1 MKGVFSM
8 DNSITNRK
16 PHLVKEWSER
26 NLPLSPDKVPYGSN
40 KLYWWKGSCGHEWE
54 ASAKARSAGE
64 KCPICSGA
72 RVVAG
77 INDLKTMCPS
87 LAEEWS
93 TKNKIKPTQVS
104 VGSHKKVLWRGKC
117 GHEWTAVI
125 KNRVRGAGCPYCS
138 HNIVLPGFNDLA
150 SRFPNLAAEWSERNY
165 PLRPNMVTAFKNK
178 KVWWKCS
185 LGHEW
190 HTLISTRAGGSQC
203 PYCSGIK
210 LLKGFNDLA
219 TTHPAIAAEWSELN
233 YPLLPDQVNEK
244 STKNVWWKCRVCGN
258 EWKAVINAR
267 VKGVSCPV
275 CAERK
280 VLKEYNDLA
289 TTDAELCKEWDYEKN
304 NVEPTEISRN
314 SHNRAWWLCKYGH
327 SWNAKICERTH
338 ESKTCTVCESEF
350 DSLLVQLLVS
360 LYAKQYNMRVVTFDD
375 NIIGLPL
382 ETYIPD
388 MLSTIERINKKTGN
402 ENERVVKEHLCKMN
416 GITYFEVSAKNHLE
430 LADKIKK
437 IFREKNI
444 YILSNSQED
453 IEGCKQA
460 FYRWKDKTQQ

>member
-8 DNSITNRK
+8 DNSITNMK

-26 NLPLSPDKVPYGSN
+26 NLPLNPDEVPYGSN

-104 VGSHKKVLWRGKC
+104 VGSHKKVLWHGKC

-219 TTHPAIAAEWSELN
+219 TTYSAIAAEWSELN

-280 VLKEYNDLA
+280 VLKGYNDLA

-388 MLSTIERINKKTGN
+388 MLSAIERINKKTGN

-416 GITYFEVSAKNHLE
+416 GITYFEVSANNRLD
-430 LADKIKK
+430 LADKIKR

-444 YILSNSQED
+444 YILSDSQED
-453 IEGCKQA
+453 IEQCKKA
-460 FYRWKDKTQQ
+460 FLRWKDKPQQ

>member
-1 MKGVFSM
+1 
-8 DNSITNRK
+8 
-16 PHLVKEWSER
+16 
-26 NLPLSPDKVPYGSN
+26 
-40 KLYWWKGSCGHEWE
+40 
-54 ASAKARSAGE
+54 
-64 KCPICSGA
+64 
-72 RVVAG
+72 
-77 INDLKTMCPS
+77 MCPS

-93 TKNKIKPTQVS
+93 PKNKIKPTQVS
-104 VGSHKKVLWRGKC
+104 VGSHKKVLWHGKC

-165 PLRPNMVTAFKNK
+165 PLRPNVVTAFKNK

-219 TTHPAIAAEWSELN
+219 TTHPAIAEEWSELN

-280 VLKEYNDLA
+280 VLKGYNDLA

-388 MLSTIERINKKTGN
+388 MLSAIERINKKTGN

-416 GITYFEVSAKNHLE
+416 GITYFEVSANNRLE
-430 LADKIKK
+430 LADKIKR

-453 IEGCKQA
+453 IEQCKKA
-460 FYRWKDKTQQ
+460 FLRWKDKTQQ

>member
-1 MKGVFSM
+1 
-8 DNSITNRK
+8 
-16 PHLVKEWSER
+16 
-26 NLPLSPDKVPYGSN
+26 
-40 KLYWWKGSCGHEWE
+40 
-54 ASAKARSAGE
+54 
-64 KCPICSGA
+64 
-72 RVVAG
+72 
-77 INDLKTMCPS
+77 MCPS

-104 VGSHKKVLWRGKC
+104 VGSHKKVLWHGKC

-210 LLKGFNDLA
+210 LLKGFNDLT

-233 YPLLPDQVNEK
+233 YPLLPEQVNEK
-244 STKNVWWKCRVCGN
+244 STKNVWWKCKVCGN

-280 VLKEYNDLA
+280 VLKGYNDLA

-360 LYAKQYNMRVVTFDD
+360 LYAKQYNMRVATFDD

-388 MLSTIERINKKTGN
+388 MLSAIERINKKTGN

-416 GITYFEVSAKNHLE
+416 GITYFEVSANNRLE
-430 LADKIKK
+430 LADKIKR

-444 YILSNSQED
+444 YILSDSQED
-453 IEGCKQA
+453 IEQCKKA
-460 FYRWKDKTQQ
+460 FLRWKDKTQQ

>member
-1 MKGVFSM
+1 
-8 DNSITNRK
+8 
-16 PHLVKEWSER
+16 
-26 NLPLSPDKVPYGSN
+26 
-40 KLYWWKGSCGHEWE
+40 
-54 ASAKARSAGE
+54 
-64 KCPICSGA
+64 
-72 RVVAG
+72 
-77 INDLKTMCPS
+77 MCPS

-93 TKNKIKPTQVS
+93 PKNKIKPTQVS
-104 VGSHKKVLWRGKC
+104 VGSHKKVLWHGKC

-165 PLRPNMVTAFKNK
+165 PLRPNVVTAFKNK

-219 TTHPAIAAEWSELN
+219 TTHPAIAEEWSELN

-280 VLKEYNDLA
+280 VLKGYNDLA

-388 MLSTIERINKKTGN
+388 MLSAIERINKKTGN

-416 GITYFEVSAKNHLE
+416 GITYFDVSANNRLE
-430 LADKIKK
+430 LADKIKR

-453 IEGCKQA
+453 IEQCKKA
-460 FYRWKDKTQQ
+460 FLRWKDKTQQ

>member
-8 DNSITNRK
+8 DNSITNMK

-26 NLPLSPDKVPYGSN
+26 NLPLSPDEVPYGSN

-104 VGSHKKVLWRGKC
+104 VGSHKKVLWHGKC

-210 LLKGFNDLA
+210 LLKGFNDLT

-233 YPLLPDQVNEK
+233 YPLLPEQVNEK
-244 STKNVWWKCRVCGN
+244 STKNVWWKCKVCGN

-280 VLKEYNDLA
+280 VLKGCN
-289 TTDAELCKEWDYEKN
+289 LC
-304 NVEPTEISRN
+304 
-314 SHNRAWWLCKYGH
+314 
-327 SWNAKICERTH
+327 
-338 ESKTCTVCESEF
+338 
-350 DSLLVQLLVS
+350 Q
-360 LYAKQYNMRVVTFDD
+360 
-375 NIIGLPL
+375 
-382 ETYIPD
+382 
-388 MLSTIERINKKTGN
+388 
-402 ENERVVKEHLCKMN
+402 
-416 GITYFEVSAKNHLE
+416 
-430 LADKIKK
+430 
-437 IFREKNI
+437 
-444 YILSNSQED
+444 
-453 IEGCKQA
+453 
-460 FYRWKDKTQQ
+460 

>member
-1 MKGVFSM
+1 
-8 DNSITNRK
+8 
-16 PHLVKEWSER
+16 
-26 NLPLSPDKVPYGSN
+26 
-40 KLYWWKGSCGHEWE
+40 
-54 ASAKARSAGE
+54 
-64 KCPICSGA
+64 
-72 RVVAG
+72 
-77 INDLKTMCPS
+77 MCPS

-93 TKNKIKPTQVS
+93 PKNKIKPTQVS
-104 VGSHKKVLWRGKC
+104 VGSHKKVLWHGKC

-165 PLRPNMVTAFKNK
+165 PLRPNVVTAFKNK

-219 TTHPAIAAEWSELN
+219 TTHPAIAEEWSELN

-280 VLKEYNDLA
+280 VLKGYNDLA

-388 MLSTIERINKKTGN
+388 MLSAIERINKKTGN

-416 GITYFEVSAKNHLE
+416 GITYFEVSANNRLE
-430 LADKIKK
+430 LADKIKR

-453 IEGCKQA
+453 IEQCKKA
-460 FYRWKDKTQQ
+460 FLRWKDKTQP

>member
-1 MKGVFSM
+1 
-8 DNSITNRK
+8 
-16 PHLVKEWSER
+16 
-26 NLPLSPDKVPYGSN
+26 
-40 KLYWWKGSCGHEWE
+40 
-54 ASAKARSAGE
+54 
-64 KCPICSGA
+64 
-72 RVVAG
+72 
-77 INDLKTMCPS
+77 MCPS

-93 TKNKIKPTQVS
+93 PKNKIKPTQVS
-104 VGSHKKVLWRGKC
+104 VGSHKKVLWHGKC

-165 PLRPNMVTAFKNK
+165 PLRPNVVTAFKNK

-203 PYCSGIK
+203 PYCSGIM
-210 LLKGFNDLA
+210 LLKGFNDFATMHPSLA
-219 TTHPAIAAEWSELN
+219 EEWSELN

-280 VLKEYNDLA
+280 VLKGYNDLA

-388 MLSTIERINKKTGN
+388 MLSAIERINKKTGN

-416 GITYFEVSAKNHLE
+416 GITYFEVSANNRLE
-430 LADKIKK
+430 LADKIKR

-453 IEGCKQA
+453 IEQCKKA
-460 FYRWKDKTQQ
+460 FLRWKDKTQQ

>member
-8 DNSITNRK
+8 DNSITNMK

-26 NLPLSPDKVPYGSN
+26 NLPLSTDEVPYGSN

-77 INDLKTMCPS
+77 INDLKSMCPS

-104 VGSHKKVLWRGKC
+104 VGSHKKVLWHGKC

-210 LLKGFNDLA
+210 LLKGFNDLT
-219 TTHPAIAAEWSELN
+219 TTHPTIAAEWSELN

-280 VLKEYNDLA
+280 VLKGYNDLA

-304 NVEPTEISRN
+304 NIEPTEISRN

-375 NIIGLPL
+375 NIIGLPM

-388 MLSTIERINKKTGN
+388 MLSAIERINKKTGN

-416 GITYFEVSAKNHLE
+416 GIMYFEVSANNRLD
-430 LADKIKK
+430 LADKIKR

-444 YILSNSQED
+444 YILSDSQED
-453 IEGCKQA
+453 IEQCKKA
-460 FYRWKDKTQQ
+460 FLRWKDKSHQ

>member
-1 MKGVFSM
+1 MKP
-8 DNSITNRK
+8 R
-16 PHLVKEWSER
+16 LVKEWSER
-26 NLPLSPDKVPYGSN
+26 NLPLSPDEVPYGSN

-77 INDLKTMCPS
+77 INDLKSMCPS

-104 VGSHKKVLWRGKC
+104 VGSHKKVLWHGKC

-210 LLKGFNDLA
+210 LLKGFNDLT

-233 YPLLPDQVNEK
+233 YPLLPEQVNEK
-244 STKNVWWKCRVCGN
+244 STKNVWWKCKVCGN

-280 VLKEYNDLA
+280 VLKGYNDLA
-289 TTDAELCKEWDYEKN
+289 TTDAVLCKEWDYEKN
-304 NVEPTEISRN
+304 KVEPSEISRN
-314 SHNRAWWLCKYGH
+314 SHNRAWWLCRYGH

-388 MLSTIERINKKTGN
+388 MLSAIECVNKKAD
-402 ENERVVKEHLCKMN
+402 NERAVKEHLCKMN
-416 GITYFEVSAKNHLE
+416 GISYFEVSANNRLD
-430 LADKIKK
+430 LADKIKR

-453 IEGCKQA
+453 IKQCKKA
-460 FYRWKDKTQQ
+460 FLRWKYKTQ

>member
-8 DNSITNRK
+8 KNSIANMR
-16 PHLVKEWSER
+16 PHLVNEWSDR
-26 NLPLSPDKVPYGSN
+26 NLPLSPNDVPYGSN
-40 KLYWWKGSCGHEWE
+40 KLYWWNGPCGHEWE
-54 ASAKARSAGE
+54 TSAKARSAGE

-72 RVVAG
+72 RVIAG
-77 INDLKTMCPS
+77 VNDLNTTFPS

-93 TKNKIKPTQVS
+93 SKNKIKPTEVS
-104 VGSHKKVLWRGKC
+104 AGSHKKVLWHGKC
-117 GHEWTAVI
+117 GHEWTAEV
-125 KNRVRGAGCPYCS
+125 KSRVNGTGCPYCS

-150 SRFPNLAAEWSERNY
+150 SRFPKLAAEWSERNY
-165 PLRPNMVTAFKNK
+165 PLYPNMVTAFKNK

-190 HTLISTRAGGSQC
+190 YTLISTRAGGSQC

-219 TTHPAIAAEWSELN
+219 TTHPTITEEWSEHN
-233 YPLLPDQVNEK
+233 FPLSPDQVNAK
-244 STKNVWWKCRVCGN
+244 STKNVWWKCKACGN
-258 EWKAVINAR
+258 EWKSVISAR
-267 VKGVSCPV
+267 VKGTSCPV
-275 CAERK
+275 CAERQ
-280 VLKEYNDLA
+280 VLRGHNDLA
-289 TTDAELCKEWDYEKN
+289 TTDYMLCKEWDYEKN
-304 NVEPTEISRN
+304 KVSPTEISRN
-314 SHNRAWWLCKYGH
+314 SHSRVWWLCRYGH

-338 ESKTCTVCESEF
+338 EDKTCSVCESEF

-375 NIIGLPL
+375 NIIGLL
-382 ETYIPD
+382 VETYIPD
-388 MLSTIERINKKTGN
+388 IFSVIERMNKRSGN

-416 GITYFEVSAKNHLE
+416 GISYYEVSANNHYE

-437 IFREKNI
+437 MFQKKNI

-453 IEGCKQA
+453 IEKCKKA
-460 FYRWKDKTQQ
+460 FFKWKDITQQ